1 MVATGIISMEF
12 HLLLIFAL
20 FTATVLKGSHASVP
34 PELYWQSML
43 PNTPFPK
50 TLKDFLHPADIGKKI
65 TFSFQEDYMPENSLE
80 IPRTTYDVAY
90 WPDNRKFVKKSISN
104 ATTVYFLYHDLLP
117 GKNMR
122 IIFTKST
129 NGSNFLPRKIA
140 ESIPFSSNKFPEIL
154 NYFSIKSTSKE
165 SEIMKQT
172 IEECE
177 APPIRGEDKYCATS
191 LESLVDLVAAKFGQ
205 NVQAIYNEAEEENKK
220 QEYTILQGIKMMG
233 ENHMVCHK
241 QKYAYAVFYCHRIK
255 DTKVY
260 KVPLMGVD
268 GSKAEAAVVC
278 HMDTSAWHPHHYA
291 FQILN
296 VKPGGPPICHFL
308 NSDAIVWISSS

>member
-1 MVATGIISMEF
+1 MDF

-20 FTATVLKGSHASVP
+20 FIIVLKGNDASLPAEV
-34 PELYWQSML
+34 YWQSML

-50 TLKDFLHPADIGKKI
+50 ALQDFLHPADIGKEI
-65 TFSFQEDYMPENSLE
+65 TFSLSEDYMPQNCA
-80 IPRTTYDVAY
+80 RATYGVGY
-90 WPDNRKFVKKSISN
+90 WPDNRKFVKNSISN
-104 ATTVYFLYHDLLP
+104 ATTTVYFLYDDLLP
-117 GKNMR
+117 DKKMR

-154 NYFSIKSTSKE
+154 NYFSINSTSKE
-165 SEIMKQT
+165 AEIMKQT

-177 APPIRGEDKYCATS
+177 APGIRGEDKHCATS
-191 LESLVDLVAAKFGQ
+191 LESLVDIVVAKFGK
-205 NVQAIYNEAEEENKK
+205 NVQAFSNEAEKENKK
-220 QEYTILQGIKMMG
+220 QEYTILKGIKMMG

-241 QKYAYAVFYCHRIK
+241 ERYAYAVFYCHRIK
-255 DTKVY
+255 TTKVY
-260 KVPLMGVD
+260 KVPLMGFD

-278 HMDTSAWHPHHYA
+278 HMDTSAWNPYHYA

-296 VKPGGPPICHFL
+296 VKPGGPSICHFL
-308 NSDAIVWISSS
+308 NSDAVVWISTN

>member
-1 MVATGIISMEF
+1 MEAIGISMEF

-20 FTATVLKGSHASVP
+20 FTTIALRGSHASLPAKV
-34 PELYWQSML
+34 YWQSML
-43 PNTPFPK
+43 PNTPLPK
-50 TLKDFLHPADIGKKI
+50 TLQDSLQPSDIGKKNR
-65 TFSFQEDYMPENSLE
+65 FSFPEDYPQNGA
-80 IPRTTYDVAY
+80 RATYGVGY
-90 WPDNRKFVKKSISN
+90 WPDNRKFVKNSMSN

-117 GKNMR
+117 GKNMK

-129 NGSNFLPRKIA
+129 NVSNFLPRKIA

-154 NYFSIKSTSKE
+154 NYFSVKSSSKE
-165 SEIMKQT
+165 AQILKQT

-177 APPIRGEDKYCATS
+177 ALPIRGEDKYCATS

-205 NVQAIYNEAEEENKK
+205 KVQAFYNEAEEENKK

-241 QKYAYAVFYCHRIK
+241 QRYAYAVFYCHRIK
-255 DTKVY
+255 DTKVF

>member
-1 MVATGIISMEF
+1 MEF

-20 FTATVLKGSHASVP
+20 FTAIVLKGSHASVP
-34 PELYWQSML
+34 AELYWQSML

-50 TLKDFLHPADIGKKI
+50 ALKDFLHPADIGKKN
-65 TFSFQEDYMPENSLE
+65 TLSFPEDYMPQSCQEVN
-80 IPRTTYDVAY
+80 YGVGY
-90 WPDNRKFVKKSISN
+90 WPDNGKPISN
-104 ATTVYFLYHDLLP
+104 STTVYFLYQDLLP

-122 IIFTKST
+122 IIFLKST

-165 SEIMKQT
+165 AQIMKQT

-177 APPIRGEDKYCATS
+177 TPSMRGEDKYCATS
-191 LESLVDLVAAKFGQ
+191 LESLVDFVAAKFGQ
-205 NVQAIYNEAEEENKK
+205 NVQVFSNEVEEENKK

-233 ENHMVCHK
+233 ENNIICHK
-241 QKYAYAVFYCHRIK
+241 ERYAYAVLYCHRIK

-260 KVPLMGVD
+260 KVPLMAAD

-278 HMDTSAWHPHHYA
+278 HMDTSAWHPHHSA

-296 VKPGGPPICHFL
+296 VKPGGPAICHIL
-308 NSDAIVWISSS
+308 NSDATVWISTS